1 MTQPEFARFVVSERK
16 RGADH
21 QSRWDQIP
29 TRMER
34 LKKIGANK
42 LSRTD
47 ADSRFPP
54 DLRGFTLG
62 YTAMVAVSEDHLI
75 VSE

>member
-1 MTQPEFARFVVSERK
+1 MALAQEAPGRLEE
-16 RGADH
+16 
-21 QSRWDQIP
+21 QLQQIP

-34 LKKIGANK
+34 LKKSGVNK
-42 LSRTD
+42 LSRTA

-62 YTAMVAVSEDHLI
+62 YTATVAVSEDHLI